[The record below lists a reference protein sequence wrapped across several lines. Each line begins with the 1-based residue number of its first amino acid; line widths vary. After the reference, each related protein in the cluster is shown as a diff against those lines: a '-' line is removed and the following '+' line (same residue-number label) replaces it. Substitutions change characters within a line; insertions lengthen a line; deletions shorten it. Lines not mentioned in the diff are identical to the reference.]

1 MFNNTEKTDISKKN
15 EINHLYM
22 LLKENKNNL
31 KESNENSNFSF
42 NFNILTNLAYHIQ
55 NIIPQVI
62 KELNQVITD
71 IKLEVAEKN
80 NERGKYYLNWILKD
94 ILNNEI
100 REYKKRVLL
109 NAFSYI
115 NNDLVEQETETDLYS
130 QRNISNS
137 GLFTHQAIKCLYDM
151 TGRTL
156 PFIQGLM
163 KSIKK
168 DMFVCEIGA
177 GTGIMAISSL
187 LCGSKKVVALE
198 INPITCLLAKL
209 VVEYCENNN
218 FFEKNKIEV
227 FWADAIQWENKKYS
241 YSDFDLILSENLYT
255 GMFYEKQVQI
265 MNEVNKKKSKKITNF
280 NQILLPKN
288 IVSFLQPVMLSDIP
302 KTKSLTVIEL
312 HNQGISEI
320 ELDKPK
326 KYNSIDFYKLSS
338 KKISSKNKFI
348 IKCNGRIDA
357 LLLYSEITITS
368 DIYISRNEN
377 EFLNND
383 HIVVLPKSISVL
395 KGDKI
400 EISFIY
406 NAGGLPED
414 SIITIK
420 VI

>member
-22 LLKENKNNL
+22 LLKENENNL
-31 KESNENSNFSF
+31 KGSSENSNFSF
-42 NFNILTNLAYHIQ
+42 DFNILTNLAYHIQ
-55 NIIPQVI
+55 SIIPQAI
-62 KELNQVITD
+62 KELNQIITD
-71 IKLEVAEKN
+71 IKLELAEKN
-80 NERGKYYLNWILKD
+80 NERGKYYLSWILKD

-100 REYKKRVLL
+100 REYKKRILV

-115 NNDLVEQETETDLYS
+115 SNDLVDQETETELYS

-187 LCGSKKVVALE
+187 LCGAKKVIALE

-209 VVEYCENNN
+209 IVEYCENNN
-218 FFEKNKIEV
+218 LFEKNKIEV
-227 FWADAIQWENKKYS
+227 FWADAIQWENQKYS

-265 MNEVNKKKSKKITNF
+265 MNEVNKSRSKKITNF
-280 NQILLPKN
+280 TQIFLPRN

-302 KTKSLTVIEL
+302 KTKSLTLIEL
-312 HNQGISEI
+312 NNQEIIEI
-320 ELDKPK
+320 ELAKPK
-326 KYNSIDFYKLSS
+326 KYNSIDFYKSNSEKITS
-338 KKISSKNKFI
+338 KKKFI
-348 IKCNGRIDA
+348 IKCDGRIDA

-368 DIYISRNEN
+368 AIHISRNEN

-406 NAGGLPED
+406 EAGGLPED

-420 VI
+420 II